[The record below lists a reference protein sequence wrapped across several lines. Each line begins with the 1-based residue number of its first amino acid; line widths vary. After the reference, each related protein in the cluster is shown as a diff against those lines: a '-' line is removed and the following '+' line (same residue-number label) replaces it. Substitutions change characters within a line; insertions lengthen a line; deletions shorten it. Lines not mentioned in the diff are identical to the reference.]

1 VNRLGSRRGSHVPL
15 TGGAGF
21 GGLVP
26 LLLER
31 GDNVRVLDDELRFTA
46 EALLSRA

>member
-1 VNRLGSRRGSHVPL
+1 VNRLGSRRGSHVLL

-21 GGLVP
+21 SASSHA
-26 LLLER
+26 LLER
-31 GDNVRVLDDELRFTA
+31 GDKVRVLDEELRFTA